1 MEQNKLLKREIMK
14 MLDEIDEAGSEEW
27 SVEYLYYFIKEIR
40 NHVTRATGNK
50 VK

>member
-27 SVEYLYYFIKEIR
+27 SVEYLYYFIKEICK
-40 NHVTRATGNK
+40 HVTKGQQAK
-50 VK
+50 K